1 MRAAVVGVLLSAGVV
16 VGLLGGTGRLDDS
29 RVHLYRTYGTVGPER
44 SRRGQRV
51 VGALLVV
58 AGVAALLVRLV
69 R

>member
-16 VGLLGGTGRLDDS
+16 VGLLGGTRRLDDS

-51 VGALLVV
+51 GGA
-58 AGVAALLVRLV
+58 R
-69 R
+69 